1 MREELEDELEGAGE
15 LRLVLLEEPLG
26 EVVLMRVFEDPE
38 ERTLLL
44 TVVWE
49 ELLEGLP
56 LEELLLDER
65 ELLPEGAAL
74 VLELLLE
81 GVAEE
86 DLVLD
91 EVVDLEPVLED
102 VEVAGLEAV
111 PEAVVVLLEELEVV
125 EVADLEPV
133 PDAGA
138 VAVLD
143 LEPVVEEVVDVADL
157 EELEVAV
164 VDLEPVPDAGAV
176 AVVALDPVLPELAVA
191 DRELDV
197 AALTLSL
204 RSRAFAALTCEEP
217 KLSLAGTSG

>member
-49 ELLEGLP
+49 ELLEALP
-56 LEELLLDER
+56 LEER
-65 ELLPEGAAL
+65 ELLPEGAEL
-74 VLELLLE
+74 VLELLL
-81 GVAEE
+81 
-86 DLVLD
+86 D
-91 EVVDLEPVLED
+91 VVDLAPVLEE

-111 PEAVVVLLEELEVV
+111 LEDVVALLEVLEVV
-125 EVADLEPV
+125 VADLDPV
-133 PDAGA
+133 

-143 LEPVVEEVVDVADL
+143 LEPL
-157 EELEVAV
+157 L
-164 VDLEPVPDAGAV
+164 DAGAV

-191 DRELDV
+191 DLELDV

-204 RSRAFAALTCEEP
+204 RSRAFAALTCDEP

>member
-26 EVVLMRVFEDPE
+26 EVVLMRVLEDPE

-49 ELLEGLP
+49 ELLEG
-56 LEELLLDER
+56 LLLDER

-125 EVADLEPV
+125 EVA
-133 PDAGA
+133 
-138 VAVLD
+138 D

>member
-1 MREELEDELEGAGE
+1 MREELEDELEGAGA

-26 EVVLMRVFEDPE
+26 EVVLMRVLEDPE

-49 ELLEGLP
+49 ELLEG
-56 LEELLLDER
+56 LLLDER

>member
-26 EVVLMRVFEDPE
+26 EVVLMRVLEDPE

-49 ELLEGLP
+49 ELLEG
-56 LEELLLDER
+56 LLLDER

-111 PEAVVVLLEELEVV
+111 PEVVVVLLEELEVV

>member
-1 MREELEDELEGAGE
+1 MREGLEDELEGAGE

-49 ELLEGLP
+49 ELLEALP
-56 LEELLLDER
+56 LEER
-65 ELLPEGAAL
+65 ELLPEGAEL
-74 VLELLLE
+74 VLELLL
-81 GVAEE
+81 
-86 DLVLD
+86 D
-91 EVVDLEPVLED
+91 VVDLAPVLEE

-111 PEAVVVLLEELEVV
+111 LEDVVALLEVLEVV
-125 EVADLEPV
+125 VADLDPV
-133 PDAGA
+133 

-143 LEPVVEEVVDVADL
+143 LEPL
-157 EELEVAV
+157 L
-164 VDLEPVPDAGAV
+164 DAGAV
-176 AVVALDPVLPELAVA
+176 AVVDLVPPELAVA

-204 RSRAFAALTCEEP
+204 RSRAFAALPCDDP

>member
-26 EVVLMRVFEDPE
+26 EVVLMRVLEDPE

-49 ELLEGLP
+49 ELLEG
-56 LEELLLDER
+56 LLLDER

-102 VEVAGLEAV
+102 VEVAG
-111 PEAVVVLLEELEVV
+111 
-125 EVADLEPV
+125 
-133 PDAGA
+133 
-138 VAVLD
+138 
-143 LEPVVEEVVDVADL
+143 
-157 EELEVAV
+157 
-164 VDLEPVPDAGAV
+164 LEPVPDAGAV

>member
-1 MREELEDELEGAGE
+1 M
-15 LRLVLLEEPLG
+15 
-26 EVVLMRVFEDPE
+26 
-38 ERTLLL
+38 
-44 TVVWE
+44 
-49 ELLEGLP
+49 
-56 LEELLLDER
+56 
-65 ELLPEGAAL
+65 
-74 VLELLLE
+74 
-81 GVAEE
+81 
-86 DLVLD
+86 
-91 EVVDLEPVLED
+91 DLEPVLE
-102 VEVAGLEAV
+102 E
-111 PEAVVVLLEELEVV
+111 V

-164 VDLEPVPDAGAV
+164 VDLEPVLEDVEVVDLEPVPDAGTV
-176 AVVALDPVLPELAVA
+176 AVVDLVPPELAVA

-204 RSRAFAALTCEEP
+204 KSRAFAALTCDEP

>member
-49 ELLEGLP
+49 ELLEGL
-56 LEELLLDER
+56 LLDER

-102 VEVAGLEAV
+102 
-111 PEAVVVLLEELEVV
+111 V

-191 DRELDV
+191 DLELDV

-204 RSRAFAALTCEEP
+204 RSRAFAALTCDEP

>member
-26 EVVLMRVFEDPE
+26 EVVLMRVLEDPE

-49 ELLEGLP
+49 ELLEG
-56 LEELLLDER
+56 LLLDER

-102 VEVAGLEAV
+102 VEVA
-111 PEAVVVLLEELEVV
+111 
-125 EVADLEPV
+125 DLEPV

-143 LEPVVEEVVDVADL
+143 LEPVVEEVVD
-157 EELEVAV
+157 
-164 VDLEPVPDAGAV
+164 
-176 AVVALDPVLPELAVA
+176 VA

>member
-49 ELLEGLP
+49 ELLEGL
-56 LEELLLDER
+56 LLDER

-91 EVVDLEPVLED
+91 EVVDLEPVLEG
-102 VEVAGLEAV
+102 VEVAGLE
-111 PEAVVVLLEELEVV
+111 
-125 EVADLEPV
+125 PV
-133 PDAGA
+133 PDT
-138 VAVLD
+138 
-143 LEPVVEEVVDVADL
+143 
-157 EELEVAV
+157 
-164 VDLEPVPDAGAV
+164 GAV

>member
-26 EVVLMRVFEDPE
+26 EVVLMRVLEDPE

-49 ELLEGLP
+49 ELLEG
-56 LEELLLDER
+56 LLLDER

-138 VAVLD
+138 VAVPD

>member
-49 ELLEGLP
+49 ELLEG
-56 LEELLLDER
+56 LLLDER

-133 PDAGA
+133 
-138 VAVLD
+138 
-143 LEPVVEEVVDVADL
+143 VEEVVDVADL

-191 DRELDV
+191 DLELDV

-204 RSRAFAALTCEEP
+204 RSRAFAALTCDEP

>member
-1 MREELEDELEGAGE
+1 MREELEDELEGAGA

-26 EVVLMRVFEDPE
+26 EVVLMRVLEDPE

-49 ELLEGLP
+49 ELLEG
-56 LEELLLDER
+56 LLLDER

-102 VEVAGLEAV
+102 VEVA
-111 PEAVVVLLEELEVV
+111 
-125 EVADLEPV
+125 DLEPV

-143 LEPVVEEVVDVADL
+143 LEPVVEEVVD
-157 EELEVAV
+157 
-164 VDLEPVPDAGAV
+164 
-176 AVVALDPVLPELAVA
+176 VA

>member
-1 MREELEDELEGAGE
+1 MREELEDEFEGAGE

-26 EVVLMRVFEDPE
+26 EVVLMRVFEEPE

-49 ELLEGLP
+49 ELLEA
-56 LEELLLDER
+56 LLLDER

-74 VLELLLE
+74 VLELLL
-81 GVAEE
+81 
-86 DLVLD
+86 D
-91 EVVDLEPVLED
+91 VVDLAPVFEE

-111 PEAVVVLLEELEVV
+111 LEDVVALLEVLEVVVADLEPVLVVV

-133 PDAGA
+133 VVEGVDVVGLDPV

-143 LEPVVEEVVDVADL
+143 LEPL
-157 EELEVAV
+157 L
-164 VDLEPVPDAGAV
+164 DAGAV
-176 AVVALDPVLPELAVA
+176 AVVALDPVLPELAVV
-191 DRELDV
+191 DLELDV

-204 RSRAFAALTCEEP
+204 RSRTFAALTCDEP

>member
-1 MREELEDELEGAGE
+1 MREELEDEFEGAGE

-26 EVVLMRVFEDPE
+26 EVVLMRVLEDPE

-49 ELLEGLP
+49 ELLEG
-56 LEELLLDER
+56 LLLDER

-111 PEAVVVLLEELEVV
+111 PEA
-125 EVADLEPV
+125 
-133 PDAGA
+133 GA

-143 LEPVVEEVVDVADL
+143 LEPVVEEVVD
-157 EELEVAV
+157 
-164 VDLEPVPDAGAV
+164 
-176 AVVALDPVLPELAVA
+176 VA

>member
-1 MREELEDELEGAGE
+1 MREELEDEFEGAGE

-26 EVVLMRVFEDPE
+26 EVVLMRVFEEPE

-49 ELLEGLP
+49 ELLEG
-56 LEELLLDER
+56 LLLDER

-102 VEVAGLEAV
+102 VEVA
-111 PEAVVVLLEELEVV
+111 
-125 EVADLEPV
+125 
-133 PDAGA
+133 
-138 VAVLD
+138 
-143 LEPVVEEVVDVADL
+143 
-157 EELEVAV
+157 
-164 VDLEPVPDAGAV
+164 
-176 AVVALDPVLPELAVA
+176 
-191 DRELDV
+191 
-197 AALTLSL
+197 
-204 RSRAFAALTCEEP
+204 ALTCEEP

>member
-26 EVVLMRVFEDPE
+26 EVVLMRVLEDPE

-49 ELLEGLP
+49 ELLEG
-56 LEELLLDER
+56 LLLDER

-102 VEVAGLEAV
+102 VEVA
-111 PEAVVVLLEELEVV
+111 
-125 EVADLEPV
+125 
-133 PDAGA
+133 
-138 VAVLD
+138 
-143 LEPVVEEVVDVADL
+143 
-157 EELEVAV
+157 
-164 VDLEPVPDAGAV
+164 DLEPVPDAGAV

>member
-26 EVVLMRVFEDPE
+26 EVVLMRVLEDPE

-49 ELLEGLP
+49 ELLEG
-56 LEELLLDER
+56 LLLDER

-133 PDAGA
+133 PDAG
-138 VAVLD
+138 V
-143 LEPVVEEVVDVADL
+143 
-157 EELEVAV
+157 
-164 VDLEPVPDAGAV
+164 V

>member
-1 MREELEDELEGAGE
+1 MREELEDELEGAGA

-26 EVVLMRVFEDPE
+26 EVVLMRVLEDPE

-49 ELLEGLP
+49 ELLEA
-56 LEELLLDER
+56 LLLDER
-65 ELLPEGAAL
+65 ELLLEGVAL

-86 DLVLD
+86 DLELV
-91 EVVDLEPVLED
+91 EVVDLEPVLEE

-111 PEAVVVLLEELEVV
+111 PEDVVVLLDVLEVV

-143 LEPVVEEVVDVADL
+143 LEPVVEEFVDVADL
-157 EELEVAV
+157 EELEVAEV
-164 VDLEPVPDAGAV
+164 ADLEPVPDAGVV
-176 AVVALDPVLPELAVA
+176 AVVALDPVPPELAVA

-204 RSRAFAALTCEEP
+204 RSRAFAALPCDDP

>member
-26 EVVLMRVFEDPE
+26 EVVLMRVLEDPE
-38 ERTLLL
+38 ERTSLLM
-44 TVVWE
+44 VVWE
-49 ELLEGLP
+49 ELLEG
-56 LEELLLDER
+56 LLLDER

-102 VEVAGLEAV
+102 VEVA
-111 PEAVVVLLEELEVV
+111 
-125 EVADLEPV
+125 
-133 PDAGA
+133 
-138 VAVLD
+138 
-143 LEPVVEEVVDVADL
+143 
-157 EELEVAV
+157 
-164 VDLEPVPDAGAV
+164 DLEPVPDAGAV

-191 DRELDV
+191 DLELDV

>member
-26 EVVLMRVFEDPE
+26 EVVLMRVLEDPE

-49 ELLEGLP
+49 ELLEG
-56 LEELLLDER
+56 LLLDER

-102 VEVAGLEAV
+102 VEVAG
-111 PEAVVVLLEELEVV
+111 
-125 EVADLEPV
+125 LEPV